1 MYKLYKTQDVRN
13 AISSGLKNVTGLA
26 RVRLKSQWKNM
37 TLKERCAAARS
48 LVYMGQV
55 AKNPDAY
62 FSRAATQSAW
72 DERANRFIVSHGLEN
87 VAIAYNMVRA
97 PEDIIYHNAKNAFVD
112 SGGRSYYN
120 LCRFIRLWYYG
131 VDTRKYAYRIVDRAQ
146 RYKNKLEY
154 ESAKCFMRPFVEIKQ
169 MFQR

>member
-1 MYKLYKTQDVRN
+1 MYKFYKAQDVRN
-13 AISSGLKNVTGLA
+13 AISSGLKNAAELA

-62 FSRAATQSAW
+62 FSRVATQKNW
-72 DERANRFIVSHGLEN
+72 DERANGFFVSHGLEN

-97 PEDIIYHNAKNAFVD
+97 PEDVVFHNAKNAFVD

-131 VDTRKYAYRIVDRAQ
+131 VDTRKYAYRIVDCAQ